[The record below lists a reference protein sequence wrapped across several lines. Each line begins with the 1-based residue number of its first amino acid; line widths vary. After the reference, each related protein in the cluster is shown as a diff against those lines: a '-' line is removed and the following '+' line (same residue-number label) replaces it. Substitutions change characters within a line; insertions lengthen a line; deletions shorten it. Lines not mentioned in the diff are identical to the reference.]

1 MSSGDESSD
10 DDDDDDDD
18 DSASSEEDSS
28 DCSSQQLSEL
38 VPEPV
43 LPMSDELSGGSG
55 SDEQSICNNTL
66 MPEDPCCLPKSGFVP
81 TQEPPK

>member
-1 MSSGDESSD
+1 MSPGEEASD
-10 DDDDDDDD
+10 DDDDDDDSMSND
-18 DSASSEEDSS
+18 EESS

-55 SDEQSICNNTL
+55 SDEQSTFTTPL